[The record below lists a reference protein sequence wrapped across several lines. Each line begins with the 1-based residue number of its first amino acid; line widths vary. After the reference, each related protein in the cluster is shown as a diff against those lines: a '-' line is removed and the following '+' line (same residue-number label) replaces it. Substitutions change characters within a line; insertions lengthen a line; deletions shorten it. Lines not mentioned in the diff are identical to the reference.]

1 MLCLTL
7 SNKNS
12 MFEKGGEEKVPKRAA
27 LKSSIAELRPLLIPS
42 QSTLRWAS
50 PRHILDLK

>member
-12 MFEKGGEEKVPKRAA
+12 MFEKGGEEKVPKGRAQE
-27 LKSSIAELRPLLIPS
+27 LELRPLLIPS